1 MKKAFLSLVLLSA
14 LTWSCNNSKKE
25 EKAETKDS
33 TVQPAPV
40 TPTPTDSTHT
50 GDSTHKGEQ
59 APPPK
64 TN

>member
-1 MKKAFLSLVLLSA
+1 MKKVFLSLVLLSA

-25 EKAETKDS
+25 EKTDTKNE

-40 TPTPTDSTHT
+40 APEPKDSTHT
-50 GDSTHKGEQ
+50 GDSTGKGEQ